1 MRKFSTRVRAL
12 NFARAGQNANY
23 LEFGEMTY
31 ACRWEEVEQKA
42 ATTTAC
48 LEIPEAKLHFQR

>member
-1 MRKFSTRVRAL
+1 MRAL

-23 LEFGEMTY
+23 LWSIGEMTY

>member
-1 MRKFSTRVRAL
+1 MRAL